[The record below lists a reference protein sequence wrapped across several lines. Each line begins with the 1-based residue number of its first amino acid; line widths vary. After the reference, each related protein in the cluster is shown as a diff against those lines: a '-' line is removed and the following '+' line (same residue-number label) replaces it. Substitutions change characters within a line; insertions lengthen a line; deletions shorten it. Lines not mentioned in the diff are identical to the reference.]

1 MPCREKSLNLQS
13 DKVHARWEWVHAI
26 ALKFHLFKK
35 NVCIGLCRYIIII
48 IYLSPKISFNQTQQ
62 PKRNTMRCPGGER
75 SSHRGTKKK
84 GQALLADMIR
94 LGILVPGHG
103 VFEIRCSKTAKSG
116 QESTVRLDLL
126 EDGRIRSCQSGME
139 RVFPSA
145 RACLL
150 HHRRN
155 YYPSFKY
162 IHYVKGSCSLD
173 RCHVRYLEMMESREN
188 TMIGVDEDAEEDA
201 SCDEVRTPGS
211 QVQDLGVCMKE
222 TVELEEYD
230 FNLGTW
236 SQYAK
241 PRSGTTIVKKEEEM
255 GALGH
260 DEGMYGGH
268 MVRQQNDQGYVSEE
282 ETVNCFQS
290 SLPSRMMEVDGEK
303 QCVGLDLDV
312 SREEVIRRIE
322 TMFHF
327 VINCLVKEEAL
338 PVFEIDANPSRRAF
352 RMDSEK
358 SLLRFARLNNILNH
372 VHKHLVSME
381 GAEHR
386 FTQRDLYYSCKVK
399 DPDLKS
405 TQLAELIQDASQ
417 LLRVPRY
424 GLGIDCSAKGLVSGP
439 MFLYQ
444 GSEELEIDCS
454 HFTRGYQISGSV
466 AELLKSRVVLQDGA
480 CCIVIVEKE
489 SVFQRLVSIARD
501 QAVLRSC
508 IFVTAR
514 GYPDIATRVLLNVVK
529 RAAPCLPM
537 VGLVDWNPHGLN
549 ILCQYRYG
557 SVKSLESQCFAL
569 GAHLKWLG
577 MRMNTMREIFSD
589 SGEDCFRDLS
599 PKDRSLAASIRGSLK
614 GLSEER
620 WISEIE
626 CMEYAGVKADIESI
640 YSKMSLSSFGD
651 LLGRM
656 ILKQDWV

>member
-1 MPCREKSLNLQS
+1 VQ
-13 DKVHARWEWVHAI
+13 
-26 ALKFHLFKK
+26 
-35 NVCIGLCRYIIII
+35 
-48 IYLSPKISFNQTQQ
+48 
-62 PKRNTMRCPGGER
+62 
-75 SSHRGTKKK
+75 
-84 GQALLADMIR
+84 
-94 LGILVPGHG
+94 
-103 VFEIRCSKTAKSG
+103 
-116 QESTVRLDLL
+116 
-126 EDGRIRSCQSGME
+126 
-139 RVFPSA
+139 
-145 RACLL
+145 
-150 HHRRN
+150 
-155 YYPSFKY
+155 
-162 IHYVKGSCSLD
+162 
-173 RCHVRYLEMMESREN
+173 
-188 TMIGVDEDAEEDA
+188 
-201 SCDEVRTPGS
+201 TPGS
-211 QVQDLGVCMKE
+211 QVHDVGVRVE
-222 TVELEEYD
+222 ESVELEEYD
-230 FNLGTW
+230 LDLGTW

-241 PRSGTTIVKKEEEM
+241 PRSGAVSMKKEEER
-255 GALGH
+255 GAFGF
-260 DEGMYGGH
+260 DGWTVGGQ
-268 MVRQQNDQGYVSEE
+268 RQREQGYVSEE

-290 SLPSRMMEVDGEK
+290 CFPSQMMDVDEGK
-303 QCVGLDLDV
+303 PQIGLDLDV

-322 TMFHF
+322 TMVHF
-327 VINCLVKEEAL
+327 VINCLIKDNTL

-358 SLLRFARLNNILNH
+358 SLLRFARMNNILNH
-372 VHKHLVSME
+372 VHKHLISME
-381 GAEHR
+381 GTEHR

-399 DPDLKS
+399 DPDLKPQ
-405 TQLAELIQDASQ
+405 QLAELVQDASQ

-424 GLGIDCSAKGLVSGP
+424 GLGIDCSGKGVVSGP

-454 HFTRGYQISGSV
+454 DFTRGYQISGSV
-466 AELLKSRVVLQDGA
+466 AQLIKSRVVLQNGA

-489 SVFQRLVSIARD
+489 SVFQRLVSISSD
-501 QAVLRSC
+501 QDVLRSC

-557 SVKSLESQCFAL
+557 SAKSLESQCFAL
-569 GAHLKWLG
+569 GTHLKWLG

-599 PKDRSLAASIRGSLK
+599 SKDRSLAASIRGSLK

-620 WISEIE
+620 WISEID

-640 YSKMSLSSFGD
+640 YSKMSISSFGD